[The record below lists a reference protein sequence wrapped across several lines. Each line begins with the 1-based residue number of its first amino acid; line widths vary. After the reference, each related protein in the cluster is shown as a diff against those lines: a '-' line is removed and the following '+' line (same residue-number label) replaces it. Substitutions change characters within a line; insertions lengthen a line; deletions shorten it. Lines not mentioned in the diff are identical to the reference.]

1 MASFNQMTSLAKV
14 KLMKVGYLLICLSLL
29 ASSITGQGQE
39 LPKSNSLEGRWD
51 IVVDMAGKPSPAWLE
66 VRHSGN
72 HTLVGRVMFLFGSAR
87 PIAKINYTDGKFDFS
102 VPPQWDKG
110 NADLQFEGTVRADAL
125 TGTVT
130 YVDNKVY
137 TWTGSR
143 APSLRRNKAPQWASA
158 LQLFNGKD
166 VQGWHTIGQNQ
177 WIVESGVLKS
187 PKPGANLITDNVF
200 TDFKLHAEFRYP
212 KGGNSGIYLRGR
224 YEVQLT
230 DSKGLEPLDDQF
242 AGVYGLLAPNEMVA
256 KDAGEWQSI
265 DITLI
270 GRRVTIVANGS
281 PVITDQVIPGLT
293 GGALDS
299 REGEPG
305 PIMLQG
311 DHEPI
316 EFRNLSIIPVK
327 Q

>member
-1 MASFNQMTSLAKV
+1 
-14 KLMKVGYLLICLSLL
+14 MKVRYLLICLSSILL
-29 ASSITGQGQE
+29 SVSSQGQAV
-39 LPKSNSLEGRWD
+39 STSASLEGRWD
-51 IVVDMAGKPSPAWLE
+51 MVVDMAGKQSPGWLE

-72 HTLVGRVMFLFGSAR
+72 HTLVGRVMFMFGSAR
-87 PIAKINYTDGKFDFS
+87 PIAKINYTNGKFDFS

-110 NADLQFEGTVRADAL
+110 DTDLRFDGTTSGDSL

-137 TWTGSR
+137 TWTAR
-143 APSLRRNKAPQWASA
+143 KAPSLRRNKAPQWGSP

-166 VQGWHTIGQNQ
+166 MTSWHTNGQNQ
-177 WIVESGVLKS
+177 WVVEGGVLKS
-187 PKPGANLITDNVF
+187 PKPGANLITNKVF

-242 AGVYGLLAPNEMVA
+242 GGVYGLLSPNEMVA
-256 KDAGEWQSI
+256 KNAGEWQSM

-270 GRRVTIVANGS
+270 GRRVTIVANGIAI
-281 PVITDQVIPGLT
+281 ITDQVIPGIT

-311 DHEPI
+311 DHEAI
-316 EFRNLSIIPVK
+316 EFRNISIIPVK
-327 Q
+327 

>member
-1 MASFNQMTSLAKV
+1 MNVTCLWVCPA
-14 KLMKVGYLLICLSLL
+14 LLLLSL
-29 ASSITGQGQE
+29 TGQGQE
-39 LPKSNSLEGRWD
+39 LPKSNALEGRWD
-51 IVVDMAGKPSPAWLE
+51 IVVDQNGKPSPAWLE

-72 HTLVGRVMFLFGSAR
+72 HTLVGRVMYLFGSAR
-87 PIAKINYTDGKFDFS
+87 PIAKINYANGKFSFA

-110 NADLQFEGTVRADAL
+110 DTDLQFEGTVSADAL

-130 YVDNKVY
+130 YVDDKVY
-137 TWTGSR
+137 SWTGSR
-143 APSLRRNKAPQWASA
+143 APSLRRTNAPQWGSP

-166 VQGWHTIGQNQ
+166 VQGWHTTGQNQ
-177 WIVESGVLKS
+177 WVAEAGILKS
-187 PKPGANLITDNVF
+187 PKPGSNLISDKVF

-242 AGVYGLLAPNEMVA
+242 GGVYGLLAPNEMVA
-256 KDAGEWQSI
+256 KAAGEWQSI

-270 GRRVTIVANGS
+270 GRRVTIVANGV
-281 PVITDQVIPGLT
+281 PIITDQVIPGIT

-299 REGEPG
+299 KEGEPG

-311 DHEPI
+311 DHEPV
-316 EFRNLSIIPVK
+316 EFRNIQLIPVN

>member
-1 MASFNQMTSLAKV
+1 
-14 KLMKVGYLLICLSLL
+14 MKVSYVLICLFLSLL
-29 ASSITGQGQE
+29 SGTSQGQE
-39 LPKSNSLEGRWD
+39 PLTSSSLEGRWD
-51 IVVDMAGKPSPAWLE
+51 MVVDMAGKQSPGWLE

-87 PIAKINYTDGKFDFS
+87 PIAKINYTNGTFDFS

-110 NADLQFEGTVRADAL
+110 DTDLQFKGTISAGSL

-137 TWTGSR
+137 TWTASK
-143 APSLRRNKAPQWASA
+143 APSLRRNKAPQWGSP
-158 LQLFNGKD
+158 LPLFNGKD
-166 VQGWHTIGQNQ
+166 SKSWHTTGPNQ
-177 WIVESGVLKS
+177 WVVEAGVLKS
-187 PKPGANLITDNVF
+187 PKPGANLITNQVF

-242 AGVYGLLAPNEMVA
+242 GGVYGLLAPNEMAA
-256 KDAGEWQSI
+256 KAAGEWQSI

-270 GRRVTIVANGS
+270 GRRVTIVANGI
-281 PVITDQVIPGLT
+281 PIIIDQVIPGIT

-311 DHEPI
+311 DHEAI
-316 EFRNLSIIPVK
+316 EFRNISIIPVK

>member
-1 MASFNQMTSLAKV
+1 
-14 KLMKVGYLLICLSLL
+14 
-29 ASSITGQGQE
+29 
-39 LPKSNSLEGRWD
+39 
-51 IVVDMAGKPSPAWLE
+51 
-66 VRHSGN
+66 
-72 HTLVGRVMFLFGSAR
+72 MFLFGSAR
-87 PIAKINYTDGKFDFS
+87 PIAKINANNGKFNFS
-102 VPPQWDKG
+102 IPPQWDKG
-110 NADLQFEGTVRADAL
+110 DTDLQFEGTISADSL
-125 TGTVT
+125 RGTVK

-137 TWTGSR
+137 TWAGGR
-143 APSLRRNKAPQWASA
+143 APALRRDKAPQWGSP
-158 LQLFNGKD
+158 LQIFNGKD
-166 VQGWHTIGQNQ
+166 TQGWHTAGQNQ
-177 WIVESGVLKS
+177 WIVESSVLKS
-187 PKPGANLITDNVF
+187 PKPGANLITDKVF

-242 AGVYGLLAPNEMVA
+242 SSVYGLLAPNEMVA
-256 KDAGEWQSI
+256 KAAGEWQSI

-270 GRRVTIVANGS
+270 GRRVTIVANGI
-281 PVITDQVIPGLT
+281 PVITDQVIPGIT

-316 EFRNLSIIPVK
+316 EYRNILITPVK